1 MITVLDDRELK
12 SAEDGGATA
21 LFAPKKQIELEVKL
35 EVEGRR
41 TDERSS
47 RGLCSLVCASLPIA
61 SCYCVEWKGDN
72 NVLFLVEGDKVKEA
86 RE

>member
-21 LFAPKKQIELEVKL
+21 LFAPQKQIELEVKL

-47 RGLCSLVCASLPIA
+47 RGSLFSCLC
-61 SCYCVEWKGDN
+61 
-72 NVLFLVEGDKVKEA
+72 LFTDCLLLLRGME
-86 RE
+86 RR